1 MDAGVGAGIL
11 LWLLVKEEFSSAA
24 GELVFIVSGSIV
36 LFCVI
41 YSVLVYYVVCLGPS
55 PRDF

>member
-1 MDAGVGAGIL
+1 MLALVQVYY